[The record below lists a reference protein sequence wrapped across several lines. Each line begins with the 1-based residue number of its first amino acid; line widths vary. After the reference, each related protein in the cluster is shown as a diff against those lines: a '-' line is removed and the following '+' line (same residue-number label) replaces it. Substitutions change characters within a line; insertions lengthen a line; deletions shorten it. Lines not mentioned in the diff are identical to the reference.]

1 MYEHLK
7 KEYYDNEY
15 YDYDKYDKYYK
26 YGKKNIEDIL
36 NEYCDLWETS
46 AMVPSLP
53 SLTSTKS
60 LEKTNEETLE
70 GIPIAEIEKFLR
82 KKKLEKLGNK

>member
-26 YGKKNIEDIL
+26 YGKKNIE
-36 NEYCDLWETS
+36 E
-46 AMVPSLP
+46 
-53 SLTSTKS
+53 S